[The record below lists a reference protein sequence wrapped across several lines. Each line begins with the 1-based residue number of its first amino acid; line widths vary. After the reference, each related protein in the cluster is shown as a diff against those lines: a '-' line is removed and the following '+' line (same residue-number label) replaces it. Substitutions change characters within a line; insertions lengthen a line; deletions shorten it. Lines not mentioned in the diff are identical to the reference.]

1 MIGMQEITK
10 SVEILNCSLTDI
22 DTLTEVAH
30 KTYREHY
37 QYLWKDK
44 GEHYIKTS
52 YNPEAFQKE
61 MQDKNVGLYLV
72 TQTSVVYGFLK
83 LNFAAAFNDYTAQE
97 ALELERIYLLK
108 KAKGK
113 GIGKAVMK
121 AVDNIANHLNKKV
134 IWLKTMDSSG
144 VDTFYKYCGYTVCG
158 ETKLNVAGIFPD
170 FQRQLIMKK
179 TL

>member
-1 MIGMQEITK
+1 MQL
-10 SVEILNCSLTDI
+10 LNCKLKDI
-22 DTLTEVAH
+22 DTLIEVAH
-30 KTYREHY
+30 KTYKEHY

-52 YNPEAFQKE
+52 YHPEAFKKE

-72 TQTSVVYGFLK
+72 TQESAIYGFLK
-83 LNFAAAFNDYTAQE
+83 LNFDASFNEYTAQE

-108 KAKGK
+108 KAKSK

-121 AVDNIANHLNKKV
+121 AVDTIANNLNKKV

-144 VDTFYKYCGYTVCG
+144 VDTFYERCGYTICG
-158 ETKLNVAGIFPD
+158 ETILKEKEIYSQ

-179 TL
+179 NFKHKFR